1 MEAINKEIVIG
12 NHRGNLRLWMEN
24 QTILINAGFPV
35 GKVYFVHYGK
45 GRIVLSLKVLPW
57 DLKRNSPNI
66 NNRNVSKKMKK
77 GKESPVIDLCSKKVT
92 ISMAGFST
100 AIVKYEKGKI
110 TLKGQ

>member
-1 MEAINKEIVIG
+1 MPAINKEIVIG

-35 GKVYFVHYGK
+35 GKKYSINYTKGK
-45 GRIVLSLKVLPW
+45 IVLFTMSQIKET
-57 DLKRNSPNI
+57 SGA
-66 NNRNVSKKMKK
+66 RNVSKKMKK